1 MKEGPDM
8 KHLCKPLCC
17 LLAAI
22 LFVLPLH
29 VSARAADSGA
39 KLLAI
44 TYDDGPGPYT
54 DYLLDELAARGVK
67 ATFFVAG
74 YNAAAYP
81 ETLKRIVDEGHQLA
95 NHTYNHSNLNTLS
108 SASITTEINSV
119 QSLITAAG
127 GGDPAYIRPPYGNA
141 NTTVKAAAPAPLI
154 YWSVDP
160 EDWKYRNRDTVCR
173 NIVNGS
179 YDGAIILVHDIHK
192 TSVYGSLDAIDELLD
207 AGYEFVTVEELLL
220 RRGVTPE
227 AGVMYYDAKNRGVN
241 LSAEQISPEYYDES
255 KLTEHWGYDAMR
267 LCLEQGY
274 LQYGKD
280 GAWLPN
286 HYVTRGEFAMAL
298 GKFCGVFSSYHSP
311 LGNPFSDVDA
321 GDERAPYILWINDSG
336 LMCGY
341 DGHFRPDDRIT
352 REEIATVLA
361 RYLLTTGR
369 VAQTDGTSLALY
381 RDRRFIS
388 DWAREGVATCTDC
401 GILQGGATGFFPK
414 DNLTRA
420 QAATI
425 LQRLSQY

>member
-1 MKEGPDM
+1 M
-8 KHLCKPLCC
+8 KHLRKALCC

-22 LFVLPLH
+22 LLVVPLQITAH
-29 VSARAADSGA
+29 ATDCGA

-44 TYDDGPGPYT
+44 TYDDGPGAYT
-54 DYLLDELAARGVK
+54 GYLLDELAARGVK

-95 NHTYNHSNLNTLS
+95 NHTYNHKNLNTLS
-108 SASITTEINSV
+108 SSSISSEISSV

-127 GGDPAYIRPPYGNA
+127 GSDAAYIRPPYGNA
-141 NTTVKAAAPAPLI
+141 NATVKAAAPAPLI

-160 EDWKYRNRDTVCR
+160 LDWKYRNSDTVCK

-192 TSVYGSLDAIDELLD
+192 TSVYGSLAAIDQLLD

-227 AGVMYYDAKNRGVN
+227 AGVMYYDAKNNGVN
-241 LSAEQISPEYYDES
+241 LPADQVGPEAYDES

-267 LCLEQGY
+267 FCLDQAY
-274 LQYGKD
+274 LQYGEN
-280 GAWLPN
+280 GEWFPN

-298 GKFCGVFSSYHSP
+298 GKFCGVTDSYSSP
-311 LGNPFSDVDA
+311 VGNPFTDVDVS
-321 GDERAPYILWINDSG
+321 DERAPYILWINDSA

-341 DGHFRPDDRIT
+341 NGLFRPDDKIT
-352 REEIATVLA
+352 REEIATVVA
-361 RYLLTTGR
+361 RYLLAAGR
-369 VAQTDGTSLALY
+369 VEKTDGASLALY
-381 RDRRFIS
+381 RDRKCIS
-388 DWAREGVATCTDC
+388 DWAREGVAQCTDC
-401 GILQGGATGFFPK
+401 GILQGGTTGFMPK
-414 DNLTRA
+414 DKLTRA
-420 QAATI
+420 QTATI
-425 LQRLSQY
+425 LQRLTQY

>member
-1 MKEGPDM
+1 M
-8 KHLCKPLCC
+8 KHLCKALCC

-22 LFVLPLH
+22 LLVVPLQITAH
-29 VSARAADSGA
+29 ATDCGA

-44 TYDDGPGPYT
+44 TYDDGPGAYT
-54 DYLLDELAARGVK
+54 GYQLDELAARGVK

-95 NHTYNHSNLNTLS
+95 NHTYNHKNLNTLS
-108 SASITTEINSV
+108 SSSISSEISSV

-127 GGDPAYIRPPYGNA
+127 GSDAAYIRPPYGNA
-141 NTTVKAAAPAPLI
+141 NATVKAAAPAPLI

-160 EDWKYRNRDTVCR
+160 LDWKYRNSDTVCK

-192 TSVYGSLDAIDELLD
+192 TSVYGSLAAIDQLLD

-227 AGVMYYDAKNRGVN
+227 AGVMYYDAKNNGVN
-241 LSAEQISPEYYDES
+241 LPADQVGPEAYDES

-267 LCLEQGY
+267 FCLDQAY
-274 LQYGKD
+274 LQYGEN
-280 GAWLPN
+280 GEWFPN

-298 GKFCGVFSSYHSP
+298 GKFCGVTDSYSSP
-311 LGNPFSDVDA
+311 VGNPFTDVDVS
-321 GDERAPYILWINDSG
+321 DERAPYILWINDSA

-341 DGHFRPDDRIT
+341 NGLFRPDDKIT
-352 REEIATVLA
+352 REEIATVVA
-361 RYLLTTGR
+361 RYLLAAGR
-369 VAQTDGTSLALY
+369 VEKTDGASLALY
-381 RDRRFIS
+381 RDRKCIS
-388 DWAREGVATCTDC
+388 DWAREGVAQCTDC
-401 GILQGGATGFFPK
+401 GILQGGTTGFMPK
-414 DNLTRA
+414 DKLTRA
-420 QAATI
+420 QTATI
-425 LQRLSQY
+425 LQRLTQY